1 MPSQDG
7 TLPEDDEPM
16 MQGEILS
23 ESSCEEETEEEVEEE
38 EKVDIDDMLITK
50 EEKERLKEE
59 LERRKNQ

>member
-1 MPSQDG
+1 
-7 TLPEDDEPM
+7 M